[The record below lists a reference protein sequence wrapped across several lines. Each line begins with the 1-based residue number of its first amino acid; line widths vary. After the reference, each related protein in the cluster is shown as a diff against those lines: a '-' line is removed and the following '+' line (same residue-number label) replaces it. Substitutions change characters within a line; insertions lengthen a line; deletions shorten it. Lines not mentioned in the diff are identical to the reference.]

1 MLLLCHLSTYW
12 LQKCDYRVEKTI
24 FRIYVCVAIQ
34 KPPFPL
40 ISLVIGNF
48 CNTPSSSFAKGGDQ
62 VAIGL
67 QWFTFQFNACNLLC
81 NTIQFA
87 VQVVFAPAQQAGNY
101 VSITSARTLIA
112 WRSITTLTWNRTLGI
127 QTVPASTAHRV
138 VGEKVSRWN
147 MKSFLA
153 NFELCKNCTLAKLET
168 RKIFLPE
175 GTRLNF
181 LSCNTI
187 CETKLKM
194 FAMFMFRA

>member
-1 MLLLCHLSTYW
+1 MW
-12 LQKCDYRVEKTI
+12 LQSWENYISDV
-24 FRIYVCVAIQ
+24 YVCVAIQ

-40 ISLVIGNF
+40 ISLVIANF

-67 QWFTFQFNACNLLC
+67 QWFTFQFNACNFLC

-127 QTVPASTAHRV
+127 QTVPASKHTELLV
-138 VGEKVSRWN
+138 NGFLRWN

-175 GTRLNF
+175 GTRSNF

>member
-1 MLLLCHLSTYW
+1 MW
-12 LQKCDYRVEKTI
+12 LWFGCYYYCA
-24 FRIYVCVAIQ
+24 IYQPIDCKNVITELRKLYFGHMCVCVAIQ

-40 ISLVIGNF
+40 ISLVIANF

-67 QWFTFQFNACNLLC
+67 QWFTFQFNACNSLC

-127 QTVPASTAHRV
+127 QTVPASKHTELLVKRFR
-138 VGEKVSRWN
+138 GETWKAFWQTL
-147 MKSFLA
+147 SF
-153 NFELCKNCTLAKLET
+153 AKIAL
-168 RKIFLPE
+168 
-175 GTRLNF
+175 
-181 LSCNTI
+181 
-187 CETKLKM
+187 
-194 FAMFMFRA
+194 